1 MQKLLLSLLLL
12 SLAQNAKA
20 DAELSFTSLKPLYY
34 VGEYIIIDLQGNL
47 QQPSRFDRVDLW
59 VAVELPSGDWL
70 FKTPIGL
77 APFDPKPQAFRTSL
91 DTAEKN
97 HRILDFEVI
106 PGLGGDYVFYALYV
120 EEGKNPLTDGIPTY
134 RSNIATVA
142 TTLRNKS
149 LPPPPPETPLPAP
162 NGLSATAGEQQ
173 ITLTW
178 QPITGAASYTLYW
191 QEPDGSQ
198 RNLSLSGTSYVHTGL
213 QNDINY
219 TYWITA
225 VSPTGLESS
234 PSTTI
239 VVMPQLPAGK
249 VFQDSLAD
257 GSLGPKMI
265 VIPAGTFKMGDIQ
278 GGGDSD
284 EQPVHDVSVAR
295 FAMGQ
300 YELTVGEFR
309 RFVEATGYQTDAE
322 KGDGCYV
329 NLDNDRYFE
338 KVKEANWRNPDFSQ
352 TDNQPVTCISWN
364 DATAYA
370 AWLTQQTGQQYR
382 LPTEGEWE
390 YAARAGTE
398 TKYWWGNE
406 ASHDYA
412 NYGAEDCC
420 SGVAAGQDQ
429 WVYTSPIGSF
439 APNAFGL
446 YDTSGNL
453 WEWTC
458 SEYDNSYNGKERQCL
473 RQEDSSNNSLFVL
486 RGGSWYVVAMRL
498 RSSNRFRNLRTF
510 RSRFFG
516 ARLSR
521 IL

>member
-12 SLAQNAKA
+12 SLAQSAKA
-20 DAELSFTSLKPLYY
+20 DAELSFNSLNPLYY
-34 VGEYIIIDLQGNL
+34 VGEYIIIDLQENL

-70 FKTPIGL
+70 FKTPLGF

-91 DTAEKN
+91 DTAEKT
-97 HRILDFEVI
+97 HRIFDSEVI

-120 EEGKNPLTDGIPTY
+120 EAGKNPLTAGIPTY

-142 TTLRNKS
+142 TTLSNKS
-149 LPPPPPETPLPAP
+149 ETPLPAP
-162 NGLSATAGEQQ
+162 NPFSATPGEHQ

-178 QPITGAASYTLYW
+178 QPITGAASYSVYW
-191 QEPDGSQ
+191 QTPDGTTQNVSVKA
-198 RNLSLSGTSYVHTGL
+198 TAYVHTGL

-239 VVMPQLPAGK
+239 AAMPQFPRGK
-249 VFQDSLAD
+249 VFQDTLAD
-257 GSLGPKMI
+257 GSLGPKMV
-265 VIPAGTFKMGDIQ
+265 VIPAGTFRMGDIQ

-284 EQPVHDVSVAR
+284 EQPVHEVSVAR
-295 FAMGQ
+295 FAMGE

-309 RFVEATGYQTDAE
+309 LFVEATGYQTEAE
-322 KGDGCYV
+322 KGDGCFV

-338 KVKEANWRNPDFSQ
+338 KVKEANWRNPYFSQ

-412 NYGAEDCC
+412 NYGTDVCC

-429 WVYTSPIGSF
+429 WIYTSPVGSF

-446 YDTSGNL
+446 YDTAGNL

-458 SEYDNSYNGKERQCL
+458 SEYESRYQGKETQCL
-473 RQEDSSNNSLFVL
+473 EQAHSDNDSLFVL
-486 RGGSWYVVAMRL
+486 RGGSWGGGALWV
-498 RSSNRFRNLRTF
+498 RSAVRGRNRRTYRNWF
-510 RSRFFG
+510 CG
-516 ARLSR
+516 ARLAR

>member
-1 MQKLLLSLLLL
+1 
-12 SLAQNAKA
+12 
-20 DAELSFTSLKPLYY
+20 
-34 VGEYIIIDLQGNL
+34 VGGY
-47 QQPSRFDRVDLW
+47 
-59 VAVELPSGDWL
+59 
-70 FKTPIGL
+70 
-77 APFDPKPQAFRTSL
+77 
-91 DTAEKN
+91 
-97 HRILDFEVI
+97 
-106 PGLGGDYVFYALYV
+106 
-120 EEGKNPLTDGIPTY
+120 
-134 RSNIATVA
+134 
-142 TTLRNKS
+142 
-149 LPPPPPETPLPAP
+149 
-162 NGLSATAGEQQ
+162 
-173 ITLTW
+173 
-178 QPITGAASYTLYW
+178 
-191 QEPDGSQ
+191 
-198 RNLSLSGTSYVHTGL
+198 
-213 QNDINY
+213 
-219 TYWITA
+219 
-225 VSPTGLESS
+225 
-234 PSTTI
+234 
-239 VVMPQLPAGK
+239 
-249 VFQDSLAD
+249 
-257 GSLGPKMI
+257 
-265 VIPAGTFKMGDIQ
+265 
-278 GGGDSD
+278 SD

-329 NLDNDRYFE
+329 NLDNDIFWE
-338 KVKEANWRNPDFSQ
+338 IVKEANWRNPYFSQ

-370 AWLTQQTGQQYR
+370 TWLSQQTGQQYR
-382 LPTEGEWE
+382 LPTEAQWE

-420 SGVAAGQDQ
+420 SGVAASQDQ
-429 WVYTSPIGSF
+429 WIYTSPIGSF

-458 SEYDNSYNGKERQCL
+458 SEYDNYNGKETQCL

-486 RGGSWYVVAMRL
+486 RGGSWFDDAMWV
-498 RSSNRFRNLRTF
+498 RSTYRVGNQRSI
-510 RSRFFG
+510 RSRFCG

>member
-1 MQKLLLSLLLL
+1 MQKIILSLLLL
-12 SLAQNAKA
+12 TLAQNANA
-20 DAELSFTSLKPLYY
+20 NAELSFTSLKPLYY
-34 VGEYIIIDLQGNL
+34 VGEYIIIDLQENL

-70 FKTPIGL
+70 FKTPFGL

-91 DTAEKN
+91 DTAEKT
-97 HRILDFEVI
+97 HRIFDSEVI
-106 PGLGGDYVFYALYV
+106 SGLGGDYVFYALYV
-120 EEGKNPLTDGIPTY
+120 EAGKNPLTAGIPTY

-142 TTLRNKS
+142 TTLRNKP
-149 LPPPPPETPLPAP
+149 LPPPPETPLPAP
-162 NGLSATAGEQQ
+162 NSLSATAGEQQ
-173 ITLTW
+173 ITFTW

-257 GSLGPKMI
+257 GSLGPKMV
-265 VIPAGTFKMGDIQ
+265 VIPAGTFRMGDIQ
-278 GGGDSD
+278 GGGEDN
-284 EQPVHDVSVAR
+284 EQPVHEVSVAR
-295 FAMGQ
+295 FAMGE

-309 RFVEATGYQTDAE
+309 LFVEATGYQTEAE

-329 NLDNDRYFE
+329 NLDNDTSWE
-338 KVKEANWRNPDFSQ
+338 KVKEANWRNPYFSQ

-412 NYGAEDCC
+412 NYGAENCC
-420 SGVAAGQDQ
+420 SGVATGQDQ
-429 WVYTSPIGSF
+429 WIYTSPVGAF
-439 APNAFGL
+439 APNSFGL
-446 YDTSGNL
+446 YDTVGNL

-458 SEYDNSYNGKERQCL
+458 SEYESPYQGKETQCL
-473 RQEDSSNNSLFVL
+473 QQEHSSNDSLFVL
-486 RGGSWYVVAMRL
+486 RGGSWFIVAMRM
-498 RSSNRFRNLRTF
+498 RSADRFRNQ
-510 RSRFFG
+510 RSGRNWDVG